1 MQGMKRTWLRAL
13 VVPLLVAVPVA
24 CDDNPTDP
32 EGDPADDVAEIRL
45 QVGNQTVR
53 IIDGTPDGP
62 VTIGVGATAISA
74 TFRDAAG
81 AVVPGVDTDEF
92 EVRID
97 VANSDVATF
106 TGTGFTGT
114 LTGVAA
120 GTTTAQVS
128 LFHVEEQHSDVGPW
142 TVSIVVE

>member
-1 MQGMKRTWLRAL
+1 MMGRKRTWLRAL
-13 VVPLLVAVPVA
+13 VVPLLVALPVA

-32 EGDPADDVAEIRL
+32 GDAADDVAEIRL
-45 QVGNQTVR
+45 QVGAQTVR

-62 VTIGVGATAISA
+62 VMIGVGATAISA
-74 TFRDAAG
+74 TFRDVAG
-81 AVVPGVDTDEF
+81 AVVDGVDTSEF
-92 EVRID
+92 ELRIEITGGG
-97 VANSDVATF
+97 VATF
-106 TGTGFTGT
+106 VGTGFTGT

-120 GTTTAQVS
+120 GTTTGQVS